1 MLKSRRIASARPPA
15 GGAALSSADNQH
27 LTARARELIHA
38 LLDGFKQHDLLTY
51 SSAIS
56 FQILTAII
64 PFLLFVLAVA
74 GLLHLSSV
82 WRDHLEPQI
91 QANVSANVFS
101 VISNAVNN
109 VFARRRVLWATVGAA
124 LALWQVSGAVRAVMG

>member
-51 SSAIS
+51 ASAIS

-74 GLLHLSSV
+74 GSLHLNSV
-82 WRDHLEPQI
+82 WRDHVEPQI
-91 QANVSANVFS
+91 QADVSRAVFI
-101 VISNAVNN
+101 VINSAVNN
-109 VFARRRVLWATVGAA
+109 VFAGRRLLWATVGGG
-124 LALWQVSGAVRAVMG
+124 LA

>member
-1 MLKSRRIASARPPA
+1 MSSSRRPLSARRPEPDA
-15 GGAALSSADNQH
+15 LPSSKDGGVGTH
-27 LTARARELIHA
+27 THELVR
-38 LLDGFKQHDLLTY
+38 LVLDGFKRHDLLTY

-74 GLLHLSSV
+74 GLLDLDDL

-91 QANVSANVFS
+91 RANVSGPVF
-101 VISNAVNN
+101 
-109 VFARRRVLWATVGAA
+109 
-124 LALWQVSGAVRAVMG
+124 